1 MPKSF
6 KSRAKSYLF
15 RKIESPNKNIVI
27 RFAGALLEWALR
39 WSSDESK
46 YSVNCLRARI
56 RFNQFMR
63 ERLGAFLEEVDEGPV
78 GSKEIIMQTAV
89 LNKDEAALK
98 TNSDF
103 YFYSAYNQ
111 MYSWMN
117 ILERNG
123 FNLRTVSSILELGCG
138 SARLIRHLRCI
149 DGIRLVGCDLRAD
162 HIEWCRKNIPG
173 IEFYTNELSPPLQ
186 FAQDDS
192 FDLVFASS
200 VFTHIPLETQA
211 LWIQEMRRIL
221 RPGGFLLCDVLGRY
235 HQQHMLSKNDLQDL
249 KKKGALTL
257 TASDSKASL
266 STQIIGSWDVFLT
279 RGEVL
284 NAFGKGFKVLD
295 FMPAGLDL
303 LILQKPSMNVAAS
316 GIERHPEQKAQLKAI

>member
-1 MPKSF
+1 MSRSLI
-6 KSRAKSYLF
+6 SRAKSYLF
-15 RKIESPNKNIVI
+15 RHIESPNKNIVF
-27 RFAGALLEWALR
+27 RYAGVLLDRALR
-39 WSSDESK
+39 RSSDELK
-46 YSVNCLRARI
+46 YSVKYQRSRI
-56 RFNQFMR
+56 RFYQFMG
-63 ERLGAFLEEVDEGPV
+63 ERLGAFLEEIEDGPV
-78 GSKEIIMQTAV
+78 GSKDIIMQTAV
-89 LNKDEAALK
+89 LNKEDASLK
-98 TNSDF
+98 LNSNF
-103 YFYSAYNQ
+103 YFYSALDQ
-111 MYSWMN
+111 MHAWME
-117 ILERNG
+117 ILEQNG

-162 HIEWCRKNIPG
+162 HIEWCKKNIPG

-200 VFTHIPLETQA
+200 VFTHIPMETQA
-211 LWIQEMRRIL
+211 LWIQEMHRIL

-249 KKKGALTL
+249 KKKGTLTL
-257 TASDSKASL
+257 TAADSKASL

-295 FMPAGLDL
+295 FKPAGLDL
-303 LILQKPSMNVAAS
+303 LVLQKP
-316 GIERHPEQKAQLKAI
+316 